1 MKPNRIAAIIC
12 WIITVAFTAVF
23 FHTIGELDIL
33 VSVALGIVLQAI
45 LTIGERPLWRWALKR
60 ANGRFALMAVG
71 LTLVDGILNAAGM
84 YNNVPKLSSS
94 GVGLMLSDAFSLPPT
109 IGKQAAFGIALFIGV
124 IVAGLP
130 EYLWELE

>member
-94 GVGLMLSDAFSLPPT
+94 GVGFNAIRCVQSTAYYRETSCIRHSSIYRCDCR
-109 IGKQAAFGIALFIGV
+109 GV
-124 IVAGLP
+124 T
-130 EYLWELE
+130 